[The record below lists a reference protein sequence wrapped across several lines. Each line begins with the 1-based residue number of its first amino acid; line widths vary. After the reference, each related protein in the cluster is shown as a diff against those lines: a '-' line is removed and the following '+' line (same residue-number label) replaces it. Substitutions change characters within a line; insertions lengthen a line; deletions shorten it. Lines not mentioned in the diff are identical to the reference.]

1 MNKWE
6 YLDQEKNFCLEMM
19 NVFSNSKKY
28 NNCKESKPD
37 YFMLNFYKNAAL
49 GFEMRMR
56 DLTLEQAAKK
66 A

>member
-19 NVFSNSKKY
+19 NVFSNSKKD

-56 DLTLEQAAKK
+56 
-66 A
+66 